1 MKKIRF
7 VAIVAVL
14 ILNILMLNG
23 CSNGQTYPCL
33 KIARYSIN
41 DEFLNADET
50 CKFKLKSVEVS
61 KRIEFD
67 NGQIYESD
75 DYVLTI
81 KAEVN
86 YSNYALKEFGV
97 KISNCVYYI
106 NYRKTDGVINAC
118 SVLDKQSDM
127 LCDLS
132 SSLSAPYE
140 FSAEKQNYQ
149 GTIYLCFKLKA
160 EIYEYLHN
168 SAADEATTD
177 YAVTLDFNGQT
188 TNMKNTFVEIGC
200 SAKDITFTEVWS
212 PNKKI

>member
-1 MKKIRF
+1 MRIKRF
-7 VAIVAVL
+7 LIILLCAIFL
-14 ILNILMLNG
+14 SG
-23 CSNGQTYPCL
+23 CTTNRDNSKVIMATYG
-33 KIARYSIN
+33 IN
-41 DEFLNADET
+41 YEFVNADKT
-50 CKFKLKSVEVS
+50 CKFTLKEVAIS
-61 KRIEFD
+61 EKTEY
-67 NGQIYESD
+67 GEGKVYEAD

-132 SSLSAPYE
+132 SRLSAPYE

-160 EIYEYLHN
+160 EIYEYLRN
-168 SAADEATTD
+168 SAADESSSD

-200 SAKDITFTEVWS
+200 NAKDITFTEVWS